1 MYLPKYNNSWAVV
14 IGINDYQHASPLS
27 FAVQD
32 AQAVAAILTS
42 QFAFPTDRIRLLLDA
57 QATRQTI
64 ERTFLSLAGD
74 KVHPDDRVLIF
85 FAGHGHTR
93 SAKRGEVGYLIP
105 VDGDTSDLA
114 TLVRWDTLTRNA
126 DLIPAK
132 HILFIMDA
140 CYGGL
145 ALQRTTVPGSMR
157 FLKDMLQRYARQ
169 VLTAGKADET
179 VADSGGPLPGH
190 SIFTGHLLN
199 ALGGEAATA
208 DGVISANAV
217 MAHVY
222 DRVAKDPH
230 SHQSPH
236 YGFLEGDGDFIFA
249 VPSTTD
255 ADDKKDSDLL
265 ISIPP
270 TLVTPPET
278 PLPLPDLVKDY
289 LSNPHARI
297 RLDDLVNRE
306 LGAGLYAT
314 RAELFPLGPS
324 LVDKDTIV
332 DRLNRY
338 EEGIRDL
345 MVVTTLLGRWATSE
359 HHASLARIVTRLA
372 EANEQQAGSV
382 AWLSFRWYPLTLLMY
397 GGGIA
402 ALSGDNYAALAALF
416 YARIGSTR
424 TGQQALRAVTATI
437 PGLAEVYEAFKL
449 LPGYERKYT
458 PWSEYLFKAV
468 QAPLEN
474 LFFLGTGYEYLFDR
488 FELLYALVYVDLKD
502 PKLEDAWGPPGR
514 FAWKYRSSFGRDPF
528 SLLVAE
534 ARESGAKWP
543 PLAQGFFQGSL
554 ERFSAV
560 ADAFQKRLLNHLQW
574 F

>member
-1 MYLPKYNNSWAVV
+1 MYLPKYDNSWAVV
-14 IGINDYQHASPLS
+14 IGINAYQHASPLS

-32 AQAVAAILTS
+32 AEAVAALLTS
-42 QFAFPTDRIRLLLDA
+42 QFAFPNDRVQLLLDA

-64 ERTFLSLAGD
+64 EQTFLSLAHD

-93 SAKRGEVGYLIP
+93 RAKRGEVGYLIP
-105 VDGDTSDLA
+105 VDGDTGDLS

-132 HILFIMDA
+132 HMLFIMDA

-145 ALQRTTVPGSMR
+145 ALTRTTAPGSMR

-199 ALGGEAATA
+199 ALKGDAAAA

-249 VPSTTD
+249 VPD
-255 ADDKKDSDLL
+255 AADPDEKKETDLL

-270 TLVTPPET
+270 TLVTPPES
-278 PLPLPDLVKDY
+278 PLPLRDLVKDY
-289 LSNPHARI
+289 LSDPHDRI

-306 LGAGLYAT
+306 LRAALYAT

-324 LVDKDTIV
+324 PVDKGTIA

-338 EEGIRDL
+338 EEAVRDL
-345 MVVTTLLGRWATSE
+345 IVVTALLGRWATPD
-359 HHASLARIVTRLA
+359 HYASLARIVTRLA
-372 EANEQQAGSV
+372 EANEQQGGIT
-382 AWLSFRWYPLTLLMY
+382 AWLSVRWYPLTLLMY
-397 GGGIA
+397 CGGIA
-402 ALSGDNYAALAALF
+402 ALSADNYAALASLF
-416 YARIGSTR
+416 YARIGSVR

-437 PGLAEVYEAFKL
+437 PGLADVYEAFKL
-449 LPGYERKYT
+449 LPGLERKYT
-458 PWSEYLFKAV
+458 PWSEYFFKTV
-468 QAPLEN
+468 QAPLED
-474 LFFLGTGYEYLFDR
+474 LFFLGTAYEYLFDR
-488 FELLYALVYVDLKD
+488 FELLYALVYVDLHD

-514 FAWKYRSSFGRDPF
+514 FAWKYRASFGRDPF

-534 ARESGAKWP
+534 AREAGDKWP

-574 F
+574 L